1 MKNLGRRNIKQHF
14 INKCAVMYSTSEFVP
29 TRWEFWRVFQSWLRR
44 TAVYRVGQRWHSGC
58 GNARVL
64 SQRGCGRK
72 YVHGAVWLFAMHLPD
87 SCFFFNL
94 FVFRI
99 LSLPLFPFLRGK
111 PREGK
116 YRTMYATIFWKADN
130 SCKYPAQFFFSL
142 SFFFSLFF
150 CAVWL
155 FRQMM
160 PSSSSHLPALYIS
173 TPSPWQCGNH
183 PLHSFDAS
191 IHCGN
196 ATLSVRF
203 N

>member
-14 INKCAVMYSTSEFVP
+14 INTRAVMYSRSEFVP

-44 TAVYRVGQRWHSGC
+44 TAMYRVGQRWHSGC

-130 SCKYPAQFFFSL
+130 SCKYPAQFFLS
-142 SFFFSLFF
+142 SFFLFLRRMALPPDDAKFFLPPARPLHIDSLTL
-150 CAVWL
+150 AVW
-155 FRQMM
+155 QPP
-160 PSSSSHLPALYIS
+160 PSFLRRLYS
-173 TPSPWQCGNH
+173 
-183 PLHSFDAS
+183 L
-191 IHCGN
+191 
-196 ATLSVRF
+196 
-203 N
+203 